1 MAETNDRLAGW
12 LLDLAKDFKQER
24 DNILEP
30 IWRMSYDAFRGKFS
44 SENLKRWKALEGHE
58 WRSKIFVRL
67 TKMKIISGV
76 STIED
81 IEFQGGSLPW
91 EISPTPVPEDGS
103 GLFLPPDIAD
113 ERCRRMSKRI
123 QDNMAESGA
132 MREVQKSNL
141 EQAIYGI
148 SCLESPVVR
157 PFSTMNFQL
166 TPPVAGAQFSPEFLS
181 LYGTHEPVQITK
193 QIPTLQYCPIWEM
206 LWDLEAENAQV
217 GQGIFRWQ
225 MMSPGRFMD
234 LADNPLYNAAAI
246 RQVADRFIGKSSG
259 AGADPNEAPSYWN
272 LTKRRKTIPVYQYV
286 GRVPIE
292 LVKNRM
298 TIDERFS
305 GREIEI
311 VTCFAGDDPPVTIRA
326 PKPSFY
332 PGQVRPWHIG
342 TWEDL
347 PGESGGVGIAENL
360 QDSQMMVNSSVR
372 SFIDN
377 KALASNLLIFCKSN
391 AMAAGQTK
399 DLWTGKWFELA
410 NGVRDVREAMSFQ
423 TVPDAGVGIVDMIN
437 MFERF
442 ADEESNMPKI
452 LEGENPRF
460 NPQTAFAFGQLMES
474 ANKTMGRVIRSREL
488 QQYLPII
495 KSLYHWEMLTNPD
508 ESIKGDYTCKA
519 TGYSTYLN
527 KLQRVKTIG
536 NLLTLTLGN
545 QLLGMMI
552 DPYAHLE
559 EIYRGSDLDPERF
572 LKPKDV
578 VEARV
583 QQMLSMIAAP
593 PGLAP
598 PPQGEIVPEGM

>member
-1 MAETNDRLAGW
+1 
-12 LLDLAKDFKQER
+12 
-24 DNILEP
+24 
-30 IWRMSYDAFRGKFS
+30 
-44 SENLKRWKALEGHE
+44 
-58 WRSKIFVRL
+58 
-67 TKMKIISGV
+67 
-76 STIED
+76 
-81 IEFQGGSLPW
+81 
-91 EISPTPVPEDGS
+91 
-103 GLFLPPDIAD
+103 
-113 ERCRRMSKRI
+113 
-123 QDNMAESGA
+123 
-132 MREVQKSNL
+132 
-141 EQAIYGI
+141 
-148 SCLESPVVR
+148 
-157 PFSTMNFQL
+157 
-166 TPPVAGAQFSPEFLS
+166 
-181 LYGTHEPVQITK
+181 
-193 QIPTLQYCPIWEM
+193 
-206 LWDLEAENAQV
+206 
-217 GQGIFRWQ
+217 
-225 MMSPGRFMD
+225 
-234 LADNPLYNAAAI
+234 
-246 RQVADRFIGKSSG
+246 
-259 AGADPNEAPSYWN
+259 
-272 LTKRRKTIPVYQYV
+272 
-286 GRVPIE
+286 
-292 LVKNRM
+292 
-298 TIDERFS
+298 
-305 GREIEI
+305 
-311 VTCFAGDDPPVTIRA
+311 
-326 PKPSFY
+326 
-332 PGQVRPWHIG
+332 
-342 TWEDL
+342 
-347 PGESGGVGIAENL
+347 
-360 QDSQMMVNSSVR
+360 
-372 SFIDN
+372 
-377 KALASNLLIFCKSN
+377 
-391 AMAAGQTK
+391 
-399 DLWTGKWFELA
+399 
-410 NGVRDVREAMSFQ
+410 
-423 TVPDAGVGIVDMIN
+423 MIN